1 MFAGKRWSELA
12 AQVMK
17 GCACL
22 VCVRLGPCAAWGM
35 QARVERDRE
44 TEREVPCMDCHT
56 PQCMLVNGLNPCSRH
71 AHTPCE
77 RCGQGRAEWRR

>member
-44 TEREVPCMDCHT
+44 TERDRERGTVHGLPHAPVHASEWPQPLLETRTHTVRAMRSGPC
-56 PQCMLVNGLNPCSRH
+56 
-71 AHTPCE
+71 
-77 RCGQGRAEWRR
+77 